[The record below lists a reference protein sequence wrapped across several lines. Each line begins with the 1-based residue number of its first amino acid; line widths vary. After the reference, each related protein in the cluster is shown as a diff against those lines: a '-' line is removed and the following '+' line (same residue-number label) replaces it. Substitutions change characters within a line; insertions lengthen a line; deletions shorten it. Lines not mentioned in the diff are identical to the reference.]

1 MTFERTVFSPRM
13 VDRLSNFS
21 NTSQSA
27 KNLFDMSPNK
37 NFYIQKKN
45 DNEQN
50 NISRPLHCGVETK

>member
-13 VDRLSNFS
+13 VEWPSNFS

-37 NFYIQKKN
+37 NFTYERKMIMN
-45 DNEQN
+45 RT
-50 NISRPLHCGVETK
+50 ISVDLYTVV